1 MAVVFRVNCPSCGTG
16 FDIDRYRI
24 PAAGIAAVCS
34 QCSRTF
40 RIEAPVDVAPASE
53 AAPAASAPVRKSVTP
68 APEATPSPATPI
80 PEAAPAAGSPAPK
93 APPPLTASTPP
104 PPSSAEPSSPAP
116 ADEGFQDLSS
126 LTAEALAEADQ
137 EQASQGAVASG
148 LSRFGRRDPH
158 DRAKRLA
165 RVLVSD
171 IIAYYPDK
179 HAAALREGR
188 VRETFE
194 EEVEK
199 SRREY
204 IEQVGR
210 EMADSTDYFRVAL
223 NEVLARGENIY

>member
-68 APEATPSPATPI
+68 APEATPS
-80 PEAAPAAGSPAPK
+80 AAPAASAPAPE
-93 APPPLTASTPP
+93 APSPPTVPTPP

>member
-1 MAVVFRVNCPSCGTG
+1 MAVVFRVSCPSCGTG

-40 RIEAPVDVAPASE
+40 RIEAPEDVAPAPE
-53 AAPAASAPVRKSVTP
+53 VAPRTADP
-68 APEATPSPATPI
+68 APTLDQ
-80 PEAAPAAGSPAPK
+80 APK
-93 APPPLTASTPP
+93 AVEPTLKVAPPPEPLPP
-104 PPSSAEPSSPAP
+104 PPAPASAGPSSPPP

-126 LTAEALAEADQ
+126 LTAEALAEVDE
-137 EQASQGAVASG
+137 EQTSQGAVASG

-179 HAAALREGR
+179 HADALREGR

-210 EMADSTDYFRVAL
+210 EMAESTDYFRVAL
-223 NEVLARGENIY
+223 NEVLARGKNIY